1 MGTWD
6 NIQIKKGKG
15 GCGDVTPEQKNN
27 LIEHAVSTWEGMGLS
42 DEQIAFGI
50 GVMGL
55 ESGFNPRAKGVKS
68 DTESGL
74 GQFIDDTWK
83 EAVHHYNTRPE
94 HATRL
99 EADIDPDKGRDDP
112 DSQIAVMGPWL
123 RKTWDRAG
131 TIPARQRPSGYR
143 FEEIAYGKWHG
154 GQNKKPDAIG
164 QFLADPR
171 YNNPN
176 MRDYFILN
184 VDRARQALRMRKSA
198 SQPLG
203 SFGVPSVAAPGGQ

>member
-123 RKTWDRAG
+123 RKTWERAG
-131 TIPARQRPSGYR
+131 TIPGRQRPSGYR
-143 FEEIAYGKWHG
+143 FEEIAYQKWKG
-154 GQNKKPDAIG
+154 MNKPPEVINKDLREPA
-164 QFLADPR
+164 

-176 MRDYFILN
+176 IRDYFTTN
-184 VDRARQALRMRKSA
+184 VDRARQALRMRRSA
-198 SQPLG
+198 GQG
-203 SFGVPSVAAPGGQ
+203 GMGVHP